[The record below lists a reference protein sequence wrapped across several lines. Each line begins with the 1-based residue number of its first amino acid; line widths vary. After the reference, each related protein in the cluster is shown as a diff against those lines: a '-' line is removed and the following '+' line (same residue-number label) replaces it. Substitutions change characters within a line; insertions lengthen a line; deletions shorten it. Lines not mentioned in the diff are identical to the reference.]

1 MMSSLKRKLSMK
13 SRKRTGRSSSR
24 VTGLVSSLED
34 RVVMQCDDILSE
46 GSSCDS
52 GQGSHSS
59 VAHSSCDSHSGDHEL
74 GQGTGLGHDWSP
86 HSLQGGEGRLVSP
99 SRVEGKPPR
108 PRKQLSLREVRC
120 LESAPSPG
128 DYYAVRS
135 TYRVKSLYGSA
146 LSFSLICLGLY
157 FRSISE

>member
-1 MMSSLKRKLSMK
+1 MMSSLKRKLSIK

-34 RVVMQCDDILSE
+34 RVVMQCDNIPSE
-46 GSSCDS
+46 GSSWDS

-99 SRVEGKPPR
+99 SRVEGRPTR
-108 PRKQLSLREVRC
+108 PRKQLSLREVQC

-128 DYYAVRS
+128 DYYTVRS
-135 TYRVKSLYGSA
+135 TLHVKSLYGSA
-146 LSFSLICLGLY
+146 LSVSLICLGLSI
-157 FRSISE
+157 RSISE